1 MCVHSSHIRAQSP
14 ILLMSR
20 QGRSMLAN
28 KITLIATL
36 LACVRILPAQ
46 VVAATEIT
54 DPALR
59 ALQQQSFTDLKAVG
73 QNITGYP
80 FNFPFYLS
88 RKLDIDEKVQKRTDQ
103 HSIRFESYNGSTV
116 IAISGNYYGAYA
128 SDKFNEEQR
137 ARQTFQDVVVP
148 ILKAVVPTFQGNPA
162 VRGYAVEVSHH
173 VIGKTMGMP
182 IERPENLMIYFPQ
195 AAAVKLVTAQS
206 NMAMQG
212 ALIDADVLLNAQQ
225 LSIWLTDDVS
235 KPVND
240 SAPPLPAHA
249 TPTLTAAAI
258 PAVAPSSH
266 PANEPAVP
274 LDPKPAPAPST
285 PPAPPSIAVRDSSP
299 QAIAALQSSIQGVSN
314 HMLKELE
321 PDAHFV
327 TYAPPAFIPF
337 HHQVYLELSMTTAL
351 SQPPDTSR
359 YKLAALSFDEHLSPL
374 IRRALTYFPGDQNF
388 DGISFST
395 TVRLRTRPGVPAAK
409 ALSVE
414 FFFPLESLRRYEAYD
429 CTGQQ
434 LINDG
439 IVLINGERVQ
449 LDLQLAEGT
458 GRP

>member
-1 MCVHSSHIRAQSP
+1 
-14 ILLMSR
+14 
-20 QGRSMLAN
+20 MLAN
-28 KITLIATL
+28 KIALVATL
-36 LACVRILPAQ
+36 LACARILPAQ
-46 VVAATEIT
+46 VVASVEIA

-59 ALQQQSFTDLKAVG
+59 AMQQQSFTDLKAVG
-73 QNITGYP
+73 QNITNYP

-103 HSIRFESYNGSTV
+103 HSIRFEHLNGSTV
-116 IAISGNYYGAYA
+116 LAISGNYYGAYA
-128 SDKFNEEQR
+128 ADKFNDEQR

-148 ILKAVVPTFQGNPA
+148 ILKAVVPTFQGNSA
-162 VRGYAVEVSHH
+162 VQGYAVEVSHH
-173 VIGKTMGMP
+173 VISKTMGMP

-212 ALIDADVLLNAQQ
+212 ALIDADVLLNAKQ
-225 LSIWLTDDVS
+225 LSIWLTDEGN
-235 KPVND
+235 KPVKELV
-240 SAPPLPAHA
+240 PPLPAPA
-249 TPTLTAAAI
+249 TPTLIAVATP
-258 PAVAPSSH
+258 PAAPSSH
-266 PANEPAVP
+266 PASEPAAP
-274 LDPKPAPAPST
+274 LDSKPVSAPAP

-299 QAIAALQSSIQGVSN
+299 ASLAALQSSIQGVSN

-337 HHQVYLELSMTTAL
+337 HHQAYLELSLTTAL
-351 SQPPDTSR
+351 SEPPDTSR
-359 YKLAALSFDEHLSPL
+359 YKLAALSFDEHISPL
-374 IRRALTYFPGDQNF
+374 IRRVLTYFPGDQKF

-395 TVRLRTRPGVPAAK
+395 TVHPRTRSGAPAAK

-414 FFFPLESLRRYEAYD
+414 FFFPLESLRRYESYD

-434 LINDG
+434 LVNDG

-449 LDLQLAEGT
+449 LDLQAAEGT